1 MFEFLQPARGPAG
14 VAARLARLARWR
26 GAARVLAALALG
38 AAAGLPPAQAQTAA
52 AGLGNT
58 MSAADYVRKPSFTD
72 VSLSP
77 SGKRL
82 AMIIQLPSGRKAAAV
97 LNLPI
102 SGPPRAVLNFD
113 DADVTD
119 VDWINDDRLRVK
131 AVEIDATAVVD
142 EFGVGEFAVN
152 HDGSNP
158 RQLIVWTRAIGG
170 NTGSHMRIR
179 VLPFGWFVWGF
190 PRDGSPDLIVT
201 QRVLEGG
208 RDAAHHKVGRL
219 DTSNGVLTLVG
230 MDLLP
235 GTSHWVADAQGEP
248 RAAVVNH
255 KGREKLVLRKP
266 GGGWE
271 VLEDVAWPQNS
282 VPAPALLETEDQ
294 LLVWAYRGQDT
305 QGLYTYDLK
314 ARKLLPEPV
323 VVLKGYDLS
332 RVVAEPKTQRLLG
345 VRATTDRPWNAWFDP
360 KLAQIQR
367 AVDGALPGRHNL
379 LSCGYCSSSPFV
391 LVSSA
396 SDRLPTEY
404 FLYDVDKRSLQRVGG
419 SRPWVQEAQQGRR
432 TWHRVAARDGL
443 ELPVVVTHPAGSTEQ
458 QALPTVVL
466 VHGGP
471 WVRGSSLAWDEE
483 AQFLA
488 SRGYRVLQPEFRGS
502 DGFGARLWRAG
513 IKQWGLAMQDDLQ
526 DVAQWAVK
534 QGLSDGTRQCLV
546 GASYGGYAAL
556 MGPVRHPGQWRC
568 VASFAGVT
576 DIDLMYTAHSDFTVN
591 WRSYGMPD
599 MVGDRVKDAEQLK
612 ATSPLQR
619 VAEIK
624 VPVLMGYGWEDR
636 RVPRAHA
643 EKFIS
648 AAKDAKVDIEVV
660 SYPHEGHGFGDEKN
674 QADYYN
680 RLAAFLARHLKP

>member
-1 MFEFLQPARGPAG
+1 
-14 VAARLARLARWR
+14 
-26 GAARVLAALALG
+26 
-38 AAAGLPPAQAQTAA
+38 
-52 AGLGNT
+52 
-58 MSAADYVRKPSFTD
+58 
-72 VSLSP
+72 
-77 SGKRL
+77 
-82 AMIIQLPSGRKAAAV
+82 
-97 LNLPI
+97 
-102 SGPPRAVLNFD
+102 
-113 DADVTD
+113 
-119 VDWINDDRLRVK
+119 
-131 AVEIDATAVVD
+131 
-142 EFGVGEFAVN
+142 
-152 HDGSNP
+152 
-158 RQLIVWTRAIGG
+158 
-170 NTGSHMRIR
+170 
-179 VLPFGWFVWGF
+179 
-190 PRDGSPDLIVT
+190 
-201 QRVLEGG
+201 
-208 RDAAHHKVGRL
+208 
-219 DTSNGVLTLVG
+219 
-230 MDLLP
+230 
-235 GTSHWVADAQGEP
+235 
-248 RAAVVNH
+248 
-255 KGREKLVLRKP
+255 
-266 GGGWE
+266 
-271 VLEDVAWPQNS
+271 
-282 VPAPALLETEDQ
+282 
-294 LLVWAYRGQDT
+294 
-305 QGLYTYDLK
+305 
-314 ARKLLPEPV
+314 
-323 VVLKGYDLS
+323 
-332 RVVAEPKTQRLLG
+332 
-345 VRATTDRPWNAWFDP
+345 
-360 KLAQIQR
+360 
-367 AVDGALPGRHNL
+367 
-379 LSCGYCSSSPFV
+379 V